1 MEGKLWTLSNG
12 LSFLRVL
19 LVIPIAVL
27 LWKNTSPYQ
36 EYAAILIVIASA
48 TDLFDGML
56 ARKLNQ
62 VTDLGKIID
71 PLADKIGIGAVAF
84 ILTLQGKLP
93 VWFVVAVLAR
103 DTLIFLG
110 GMYAKNKK
118 GILLQSNL
126 AGKWAAATT
135 AFFILVTVIE
145 SAALTEVKTGLLIA
159 SVCIM
164 LLSFILY
171 SKRFISILSN

>member
-1 MEGKLWTLSNG
+1 MEGRLWTLSNG

-48 TDLFDGML
+48 TDLFDGIL

-103 DTLIFLG
+103 DVLIFLG

-118 GILLQSNL
+118 GVLLQSNL
-126 AGKWAAATT
+126 PGKWAAATT
-135 AFFILVTVIE
+135 ALFILVTVIE
-145 SAALTEVKTGLLIA
+145 SAVLTEVRTVLLIA

-164 LLSFILY
+164 ALSFILY
-171 SKRFISILSN
+171 SKRFISLFSN